1 MMLKLHNLVSAYG
14 NILAL
19 QGVSLYV
26 KPSEIVTI
34 LGSNGTGKTT
44 LLMAIAGLVP
54 PCQGEILWEG
64 RPIQQLTPDQIK
76 ALGIGMVPEGRRIF
90 PEFTVLENLRMGAYL
105 RRDREQIRGDLER
118 MMELFPILNQ
128 RQSQLGGTLSGGEQQ
143 MLAIGRA
150 LMVQPRLMLLDEP
163 SLGLSPLLVG
173 QIFEI
178 IERLNRE
185 LGMAILIVEQNAS
198 MALKVAQFGYV
209 LEVGRIVMEG
219 AQQKLLDSKDIQEFY
234 LGKKEESARGKR
246 RWKQRKTWR

>member
-19 QGVSLYV
+19 QGISLCV

-34 LGSNGTGKTT
+34 LGSNGAGKTT

-54 PCQGEILWEG
+54 PRQGEILWEG

-76 ALGIGMVPEGRRIF
+76 ALGIGLVPEGRRIF

-105 RRDREQIRGDLER
+105 RRDREHIQEDLER

-143 MLAIGRA
+143 MLAIARA
-150 LMVQPRLMLLDEP
+150 LMGRPQLLLLDEP
-163 SLGLSPLLVG
+163 SLGLAPMVVQ

-178 IERLNRE
+178 LRQIHQQQQTT
-185 LGMAILIVEQNAS
+185 ILLVEQNAHLS
-198 MALKVAQFGYV
+198 LQLADRGYL
-209 LEVGRIVMEG
+209 LENGKIQLTDT
-219 AQQKLLDSKDIQEFY
+219 AANLLDNEAVQLAY
-234 LGKKEESARGKR
+234 LGG
-246 RWKQRKTWR
+246 

>member
-1 MMLKLHNLVSAYG
+1 MLDLRDLVSAYG

-19 QGVSLYV
+19 QGVSLHV

-34 LGSNGTGKTT
+34 LGSNGAGKTT

-54 PCQGEILWEG
+54 PRQGEILWEG

-76 ALGIGMVPEGRRIF
+76 ALGIGLVPEGRRIF

-105 RRDREQIRGDLER
+105 RRDRENIREDLER

-143 MLAIGRA
+143 MLAIARA
-150 LMVQPRLMLLDEP
+150 LMGRPQLLLLDEP
-163 SLGLSPLLVG
+163 SLGLAPMVVQ

-178 IERLNRE
+178 LRQIHQQQQTT
-185 LGMAILIVEQNAS
+185 ILLVEQNAHL
-198 MALKVAQFGYV
+198 ALQFADRGYL
-209 LEVGRIVMEG
+209 LENGKIQLTDT
-219 AQQKLLDSKDIQEFY
+219 AANLLGNEEVRKAY
-234 LGKKEESARGKR
+234 LGG
-246 RWKQRKTWR
+246 

>member
-1 MMLKLHNLVSAYG
+1 MLKLNNLVSAYG

-19 QGVSLYV
+19 QGVSLHV

-34 LGSNGTGKTT
+34 LGSNGAGKTT

-54 PCQGEILWEG
+54 PRQGEILWEG

-76 ALGIGMVPEGRRIF
+76 ALGIGLVPEGRHIF

-105 RRDREQIRGDLER
+105 RRDREHIQENLER

-143 MLAIGRA
+143 MLAIARA
-150 LMVQPRLMLLDEP
+150 LMGRPQLLLLDEP
-163 SLGLSPLLVG
+163 SLGLAPMVVQ

-178 IERLNRE
+178 LRQIHQQQQTT
-185 LGMAILIVEQNAS
+185 ILLVEQNAHL
-198 MALKVAQFGYV
+198 ALQLADRGY
-209 LEVGRIVMEG
+209 L
-219 AQQKLLDSKDIQEFY
+219 
-234 LGKKEESARGKR
+234 
-246 RWKQRKTWR
+246 

>member
-1 MMLKLHNLVSAYG
+1 MLKLHNLVSAYG

-19 QGVSLYV
+19 QGVSLHV

-34 LGSNGTGKTT
+34 LRSNGAGKTT

-54 PCQGEILWEG
+54 PRQGEILWEG

-76 ALGIGMVPEGRRIF
+76 ALGIGLVPEGRRIF

-105 RRDREQIRGDLER
+105 RRDREHIREDLER

-143 MLAIGRA
+143 MLAIARA
-150 LMVQPRLMLLDEP
+150 LMGRPQLLLLDEP
-163 SLGLSPLLVG
+163 SLGLAPMVVQ

-178 IERLNRE
+178 MRQIHQQQQTT
-185 LGMAILIVEQNAS
+185 ILLVEQNAHL
-198 MALKVAQFGYV
+198 ALQLADRGYL
-209 LEVGRIVMEG
+209 LENGKIQLTDTT
-219 AQQKLLDSKDIQEFY
+219 ANLLGNEEVRKAY
-234 LGKKEESARGKR
+234 LGG
-246 RWKQRKTWR
+246 

>member
-19 QGVSLYV
+19 QGVSLHV

-34 LGSNGTGKTT
+34 LGSNGAGKTT

-54 PCQGEILWEG
+54 PRQGEILWEG

-76 ALGIGMVPEGRRIF
+76 ALGIGLVPEGRHIF

-105 RRDREQIRGDLER
+105 HRNREHIQENLER

-143 MLAIGRA
+143 MLAIARA
-150 LMVQPRLMLLDEP
+150 LMGRPQLLLLDEP
-163 SLGLSPLLVG
+163 SLGLAPMVVQ

-178 IERLNRE
+178 LRQIHQQQQTT
-185 LGMAILIVEQNAS
+185 ILLVEQNAHL
-198 MALKVAQFGYV
+198 ALQLADRGYL
-209 LEVGRIVMEG
+209 LENGKIQLTDT
-219 AQQKLLDSKDIQEFY
+219 AANLLGNAAVQRAY
-234 LGKKEESARGKR
+234 LGG
-246 RWKQRKTWR
+246 

>member
-1 MMLKLHNLVSAYG
+1 MMLDLRNLVSAYG

-34 LGSNGTGKTT
+34 LGSNGAGKTT

-54 PCQGEILWEG
+54 PRQGEILWEG

-76 ALGIGMVPEGRRIF
+76 ELGIGLVPEGRRIF

-143 MLAIGRA
+143 MLAIARA
-150 LMVQPRLMLLDEP
+150 LMGRPQLLLLDEP
-163 SLGLSPLLVG
+163 SLGLAPMVVQ

-178 IERLNRE
+178 LRQIHQQQQTT
-185 LGMAILIVEQNAS
+185 ILLVEQNARL
-198 MALKVAQFGYV
+198 ALQLADRGYL
-209 LEVGRIVMEG
+209 LENGKIQLTDTT
-219 AQQKLLDSKDIQEFY
+219 ANLLGNEEVRKAY
-234 LGKKEESARGKR
+234 LGG
-246 RWKQRKTWR
+246 

>member
-1 MMLKLHNLVSAYG
+1 MLKLHNLVSAYG

-19 QGVSLYV
+19 QSVSLCV

-34 LGSNGTGKTT
+34 LGSNGAGKTT

-54 PCQGEILWEG
+54 PRQGEILWEG

-76 ALGIGMVPEGRRIF
+76 ALGIGLVPEGRRIF

-105 RRDREQIRGDLER
+105 RRDREHIQENLER

-143 MLAIGRA
+143 MLAIARA
-150 LMVQPRLMLLDEP
+150 LMGRPQLLLLDEP
-163 SLGLSPLLVG
+163 SLGLAPMVVQ

-178 IERLNRE
+178 LRQIHQQQQTT
-185 LGMAILIVEQNAS
+185 ILLVEQNAHL
-198 MALKVAQFGYV
+198 ALQLADRGYL
-209 LEVGRIVMEG
+209 LENGKIQLTDT
-219 AQQKLLDSKDIQEFY
+219 AANLLGNEAVQRVY
-234 LGKKEESARGKR
+234 LGG
-246 RWKQRKTWR
+246 